1 MLDDWTKFLDDKK
14 IVDVIYFDFQKAF
27 DTVPHKRLIG
37 KLYSYGI
44 RGRLLNW
51 IENFLKD
58 RKQRVLLDGQ
68 TSNWSDVTSGIP
80 QGSVL
85 GPILFL
91 IYIND
96 LPEVVKSFIRLFAD
110 DTKIYTTLEQ
120 EESCSNLQEDINSM
134 IKWTSTWLLKF
145 NERKCKHLQLGHQ
158 NQESSY
164 KMKTPD
170 NEIILET
177 VNSEKDLGIIIDKN
191 LNFQEHIHTQISKA
205 NRILGLIRRTFHHM
219 DKDMFLNLYK
229 SLIRPHLEYGSNVW
243 SVINKKEAIGIENV
257 QRRATKLLRDIAELP
272 YEQRLRRLGLPS
284 LEYRRLRCDLVEVY
298 KIINGLDK
306 VNVDQ
311 LFEMDNLGRTRGH
324 QKKIKKKHS
333 RLNIRKFSFAQR
345 VVTPWNNL
353 PEEVIL
359 APSVNSFKSRLNN
372 HTMNH
377 PAKFSPRCY
386 VPGTGSEDNYYQT
399 GRRGNIS

>member
-1 MLDDWTKFLDDKK
+1 MLDDWTKFVDDKK
-14 IVDVIYFDFQKAF
+14 TVDVIYFDFQKAF
-27 DTVPHKRLIG
+27 DTVPHKKLIW

-68 TSNWSDVTSGIP
+68 KSNWSDVTSEIP

-145 NERKCKHLQLGHQ
+145 NEKKCKHLQLGHP

-164 KMKTPD
+164 
-170 NEIILET
+170 
-177 VNSEKDLGIIIDKN
+177 
-191 LNFQEHIHTQISKA
+191 
-205 NRILGLIRRTFHHM
+205 
-219 DKDMFLNLYK
+219 
-229 SLIRPHLEYGSNVW
+229 
-243 SVINKKEAIGIENV
+243 
-257 QRRATKLLRDIAELP
+257 
-272 YEQRLRRLGLPS
+272 
-284 LEYRRLRCDLVEVY
+284 
-298 KIINGLDK
+298 
-306 VNVDQ
+306 
-311 LFEMDNLGRTRGH
+311 
-324 QKKIKKKHS
+324 
-333 RLNIRKFSFAQR
+333 
-345 VVTPWNNL
+345 
-353 PEEVIL
+353 
-359 APSVNSFKSRLNN
+359 
-372 HTMNH
+372 
-377 PAKFSPRCY
+377 
-386 VPGTGSEDNYYQT
+386 
-399 GRRGNIS
+399 